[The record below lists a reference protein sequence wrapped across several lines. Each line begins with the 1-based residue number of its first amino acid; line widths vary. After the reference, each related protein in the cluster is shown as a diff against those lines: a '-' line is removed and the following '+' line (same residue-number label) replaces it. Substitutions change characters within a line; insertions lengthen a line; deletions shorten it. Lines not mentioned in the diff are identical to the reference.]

1 MYLISAASALVPIL
15 KAYNN
20 VCTVGSLNNGPLNK
34 DTSFNQSTSC
44 VPENKTHPRPR
55 VHIHVHIFKFALT
68 LFPYVIFICLLL
80 SCVQVCT
87 TGYIANKPI
96 KDPSTKAGLTIKR
109 LLSTDF
115 HRIGKG
121 LAVMLVFNQPPS
133 LGVCV
138 VTQ

>member
-1 MYLISAASALVPIL
+1 MDPSIRTPPLIRARHVFQKKI
-15 KAYNN
+15 K
-20 VCTVGSLNNGPLNK
+20 
-34 DTSFNQSTSC
+34 
-44 VPENKTHPRPR
+44 HI
-55 VHIHVHIFKFALT
+55 HIHVYIHVHALT
-68 LFPYVIFICLLL
+68 LFPHVIFICLLL

-109 LLSTDF
+109 LLFTDF
-115 HRIGKG
+115 RRIGKG
-121 LAVMLVFNQPPS
+121 LAVMLVFNQPPP